1 MESLRRTGK
10 DVRNTL
16 AMSAVLIGD
25 CEKREK
31 VCKVGEACA
40 SI

>member
-1 MESLRRTGK
+1 MESRRRAGNG
-10 DVRNTL
+10 VRKTL

-31 VCKVGEACA
+31 DCKVGDACA